1 MLGLVLLLILQNKEN
16 ESIVST
22 CTRLTNVFIS
32 AVKVDYPCYFTVYL
46 SFLKLCNLN
55 LFLRF
60 IVYANLFKLIEKS
73 LVGDKW
79 RG

>member
-1 MLGLVLLLILQNKEN
+1 M
-16 ESIVST
+16 
-22 CTRLTNVFIS
+22 
-32 AVKVDYPCYFTVYL
+32 DYSCYFTVYL
-46 SFLKLCNLN
+46 SFLKLRNLN

-79 RG
+79 KG